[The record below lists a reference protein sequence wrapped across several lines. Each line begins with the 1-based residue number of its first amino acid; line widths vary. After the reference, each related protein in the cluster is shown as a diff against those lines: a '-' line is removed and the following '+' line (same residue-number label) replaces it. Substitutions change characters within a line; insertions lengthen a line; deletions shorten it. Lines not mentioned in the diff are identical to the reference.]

1 MNSLFM
7 SHNKIKFLA
16 YYLPQYHP
24 IHENNEFWGKGFTEW
39 TNVTKAKPLFKGH
52 YQPRFPLDLG
62 YYDLRLPE
70 VRQQQAEIAK
80 EYGVDGFCYYHY
92 WFGNGKLVLERPLKE
107 VIESKQPDFPFC
119 ICWANETW
127 KGIWFGNKKKEILI
141 QQEYPGEQ
149 DYIDHFNYLLDAFKD
164 ERYIRVEGK
173 CLFNV
178 YLPAEIPDLS
188 LFVSTFRK
196 CAIDSGIG
204 DLYLVANRCP
214 ENWDAR
220 TFGFDGVVGSE
231 FSSLRY
237 VTGNRH
243 ETRTLRARLF
253 NRVKRLLV
261 GNKQIDLN
269 FEERQKPLIVDYKE
283 ACKHLL
289 PNKKYPWNYF
299 PCVIQDWDNTARAG
313 TKSLVFHNSTPELW
327 QKHLEAAC
335 DYVLDYKPE
344 EQIIFIKSWNE
355 WAEGNYLEPDS
366 KWGYSYLKVLQ
377 GVKKHFNELKSINK

>member
-1 MNSLFM
+1 MP
-7 SHNKIKFLA
+7 HNKIKFLA

-24 IHENNEFWGKGFTEW
+24 IAENNEFWGKGFTEW
-39 TNVTKAKPLFKGH
+39 TNVSKAKPLFEGH
-52 YQPRFPLDLG
+52 YQPRFPSDLG
-62 YYDLRLPE
+62 YYDLRVPE
-70 VRQQQAEIAK
+70 VRQQQTDIAR

-107 VIESKQPDFPFC
+107 VIESKKPDFPFC
-119 ICWANETW
+119 VCWANETW
-127 KGIWFGNKKKEILI
+127 KGIWFGDKKKEILI
-141 QQEYPGEQ
+141 QQEYPGKQ

-164 ERYIRVEGK
+164 ERYIRIDGK

-178 YLPAEIPDLS
+178 YLPSEIPDLS

-204 DLYLVANRCP
+204 DLYLVGNRCP

-220 TFGFDGVVGSE
+220 AFGFDGVVGSE

-237 VTGNRH
+237 ITGH
-243 ETRTLRARLF
+243 KYEKRTLTERFF
-253 NRVKRLLV
+253 NRFKRVLLS
-261 GNKQIDLN
+261 NKKINLN
-269 FEERQKPLIVDYKE
+269 FEERVKPLIVDYEE
-283 ACKHLL
+283 ACKYLL
-289 PNKKYPWNYF
+289 PTEKYSWNYF

-313 TKSLVFHNSTPELW
+313 KKSLIFHNSTPELW

-335 DYVLDYKPE
+335 DYVSDFE
-344 EQIIFIKSWNE
+344 EEKQIVFIKSWNE

-377 GVKKHFNELKSINK
+377 RVKKHFNGKEYR